1 MQIEEGQTIQWSKE
15 KGQKDKQRTR
25 DRATRTLLK
34 TGVTL
39 SDQCNIINL
48 LYQPAWAILVTLG
61 EIIMI
66 LLIILSKTQS
76 FTRG

>member
-34 TGVTL
+34 TCVTL
-39 SDQCNIINL
+39 SDQCNIR
-48 LYQPAWAILVTLG
+48 QPH
-61 EIIMI
+61 
-66 LLIILSKTQS
+66 LLISYDLP
-76 FTRG
+76 

>member
-39 SDQCNIINL
+39 SDQCNIR
-48 LYQPAWAILVTLG
+48 QPH
-61 EIIMI
+61 
-66 LLIILSKTQS
+66 LLISYDLTYHEYCDIL
-76 FTRG
+76 